1 MCVEA
6 KKKSG
11 RKEKRIKGK
20 KLKELK
26 RGPYGVG
33 SEQLRN
39 IFFFPSA
46 PLNLPKT
53 SKHPPPPLSRPT
65 PTAGSLEPHNQD
77 SLFLCT
83 MSDPKA
89 NFRVCT
95 VCASNNNRSME
106 AHRVL
111 KNAGFDVHSYG
122 TGSAVRL
129 PGRSADSSHSYP
141 FGTQYD
147 FMYRDLEAKDK
158 RLHTDNGVL
167 NMLDRNRQIKDHP
180 ESWKQHKEYFDV
192 VFTCEERCYDAVC
205 HGKTILPLIIA
216 YTFLAC

>member
-1 MCVEA
+1 MGLEA
-6 KKKSG
+6 NNYETKHFIYFSG
-11 RKEKRIKGK
+11 
-20 KLKELK
+20 
-26 RGPYGVG
+26 
-33 SEQLRN
+33 
-39 IFFFPSA
+39 SA
-46 PLNLPKT
+46 IESAKNVQTPAATTVPPEPQILLNRT
-53 SKHPPPPLSRPT
+53 RLSFC
-65 PTAGSLEPHNQD
+65 A
-77 SLFLCT
+77 

-147 FMYRDLEAKDK
+147 FMFRDLESKDK

-167 NMLDRNRQIKDHP
+167 NMLDRNRKIKDHP

-205 HGKTILPLIIA
+205 HGKINPPLIVA
-216 YTFLAC
+216 YTFSVC

>member
-1 MCVEA
+1 M
-6 KKKSG
+6 
-11 RKEKRIKGK
+11 
-20 KLKELK
+20 
-26 RGPYGVG
+26 
-33 SEQLRN
+33 SE
-39 IFFFPSA
+39 S
-46 PLNLPKT
+46 
-53 SKHPPPPLSRPT
+53 
-65 PTAGSLEPHNQD
+65 
-77 SLFLCT
+77 
-83 MSDPKA
+83 KA

-111 KNAGFDVHSYG
+111 KNAGFNVHSYG

-147 FMYRDLEAKDK
+147 FMFRDLESKDK

-167 NMLDRNRQIKDHP
+167 NMLDRNRKIKDHP

-192 VFTCEERCYDAVC
+192 VFTCEERCFDAVC
-205 HGKTILPLIIA
+205 HGKSISSLKYDTFKVFVFHFILLTNARSYEPWCK
-216 YTFLAC
+216 TQQVGSRH

>member
-1 MCVEA
+1 M
-6 KKKSG
+6 
-11 RKEKRIKGK
+11 
-20 KLKELK
+20 
-26 RGPYGVG
+26 
-33 SEQLRN
+33 SE
-39 IFFFPSA
+39 S
-46 PLNLPKT
+46 
-53 SKHPPPPLSRPT
+53 
-65 PTAGSLEPHNQD
+65 
-77 SLFLCT
+77 
-83 MSDPKA
+83 KA

-111 KNAGFDVHSYG
+111 KNAGFNVHSYG

-147 FMYRDLEAKDK
+147 FMFRDLESKDK

-167 NMLDRNRQIKDHP
+167 NMLDRNRKIKDHP

-192 VFTCEERCYDAVC
+192 VFTCEERCFDAVC
-205 HGKTILPLIIA
+205 HGKSISSLTFVTFKVSIFILFYLLTDARSYEPWCK
-216 YTFLAC
+216 TQPVGSRH